1 METKMEND
9 ISGIIKDLSI
19 STGYIGIGLE
29 GKKTYN
35 DVTYIYNGS
44 QELSIDIPKKTSA
57 LSNDS
62 RYVTMSALQPYV
74 TREWI
79 FGNGVSHFRNDAKY
93 ITMNAL
99 SAYPTKNWLSSSNVS
114 QFKNDVG
121 YTKKSDVQEMLSNVV
136 TKTIRSNVDQ
146 VNLSHL
152 MLIDNSDTRY
162 AQFANDG
169 LTYTYANDQNI
180 HRYISGEELPVK
192 STFIREDHIE
202 VREEWLNPTL
212 SNLFNETIFQSD
224 CFYHETNGLSCRYDY
239 PNASGRLLVDNNISG
254 LIATINDLTN
264 KVNQLQQK
272 VEQLES
278 RNTLSVV
285 NQAPSEEEQAKHPNV
300 IFLVKQS

>member
-9 ISGIIKDLSI
+9 ITGIIKDLSI

-62 RYVTMSALQPYV
+62 RYITMSALQPYV

-136 TKTIRSNVDQ
+136 TKTIRNDIDE

-152 MLIDNSDTRY
+152 MLVDSSDTRY
-162 AQFANDG
+162 AQFANDC
-169 LTYTYANDQNI
+169 LTYIYANGQNI
-180 HRYISGEELPVK
+180 NRYISGEELPVK
-192 STFIREDHIE
+192 STFIWEDHIE
-202 VREEWLNPTL
+202 LKEKRLNPEL
-212 SNLFNETIFQSD
+212 SSISSTTIFESN
-224 CFYHETNGLSCRYDY
+224 CFQHETNGLSYRYDY

-285 NQAPSEEEQAKHPNV
+285 NQTPSEEEQAKHPNV
-300 IFLVKQS
+300 IFLVKES

>member
-1 METKMEND
+1 MEND
-9 ISGIIKDLSI
+9 ISGIIKDLSL

-62 RYVTMSALQPYV
+62 RYITMSALQPYV

-136 TKTIRSNVDQ
+136 TKTIRNDIDE

-152 MLIDNSDTRY
+152 MLVDSSDTRY
-162 AQFANDG
+162 AKFANDY
-169 LTYTYANDQNI
+169 LTYIYANGQNI
-180 HRYISGEELPVK
+180 NRYISGEELPVK
-192 STFIREDHIE
+192 STFIWEYHIE
-202 VREEWLNPTL
+202 VKEKRL
-212 SNLFNETIFQSD
+212 S
-224 CFYHETNGLSCRYDY
+224 R
-239 PNASGRLLVDNNISG
+239 
-254 LIATINDLTN
+254 
-264 KVNQLQQK
+264 
-272 VEQLES
+272 
-278 RNTLSVV
+278 
-285 NQAPSEEEQAKHPNV
+285 
-300 IFLVKQS
+300 